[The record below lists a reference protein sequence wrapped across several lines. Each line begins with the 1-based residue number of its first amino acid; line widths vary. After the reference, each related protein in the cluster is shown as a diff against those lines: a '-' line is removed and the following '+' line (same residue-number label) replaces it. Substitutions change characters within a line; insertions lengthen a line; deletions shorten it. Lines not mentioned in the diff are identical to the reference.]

1 MDWASFGKRF
11 TFLTVICLFA
21 SWVAT
26 IVIFQLFTFSSY
38 FLVLAFL
45 GLILLIFGACLQTPF
60 IEAMA
65 TARYA
70 VNPQVTRDTAR
81 HFSDRRSEQS
91 GSGVVILASGALL
104 LIVGL
109 LGYFLLP
116 LFPVI

>member
-1 MDWASFGKRF
+1 MDWVSFGKRF
-11 TFLTVICLFA
+11 VLLTVICIIA
-21 SWVAT
+21 AWVAT
-26 IVIFQLFTFSSY
+26 IVIFQIWTFTNF
-38 FLVLAFL
+38 F
-45 GLILLIFGACLQTPF
+45 LILVGLGIFLLVFGACLQTPF

-81 HFSDRRSEQS
+81 HYPDRRSEQS
-91 GSGVVILASGALL
+91 GSGIVILASGALL